1 MAKGARFRKVAAP
14 KQLTGEI
21 SVPGDKSISHRALIL
36 GSLAKGI
43 TRIANLSAGKDCR
56 STASCL
62 KALGVK
68 MKWERAATLTVFIY
82 GCGGSCLIEPANV
95 LDAGNSATTMR
106 LLSGVL
112 AAQPFLSI
120 ISGDSSLRS
129 RPMKRVIQPLRLMG
143 AEIYGRE
150 GDSFPP
156 IVIRGAKLHGIEYQL
171 PIPSAQVKSAI
182 LLAGLFAEGDTI
194 IEQPLPSRDHTERL
208 LELMGAQ
215 IRFDNRHIHLAPTMS
230 PLNAVDITVPGD
242 TSSAAYWIVAGV
254 IHPNA
259 RIKVKGCGINPLR
272 LGILDALTAMGA
284 RIKLEREHLENN
296 ELVADIIV
304 ESSQLRGIEISGE
317 IVPRLID
324 EIPLLALAGCI
335 ARGTTVIRDASEL
348 RTKESDRI
356 ATTVR
361 ELSLLGAKIDELP
374 DGMVIHGGGLLT
386 GTEVKSH
393 ADHRLAMTLAVAG
406 LVAKGEVVIH
416 NAEVTEISYPGF
428 WQELE
433 NISVSSE

>member
-1 MAKGARFRKVAAP
+1 MAKGVRLRKVVKP
-14 KQLTGEI
+14 KQLIGEI
-21 SVPGDKSISHRALIL
+21 NVPGDKSISHRALIL
-36 GSLAKGI
+36 GSLAQGVSKV
-43 TRIANLSAGKDCR
+43 ANLSAGKDCR
-56 STASCL
+56 STANCL

-68 MKWERAATLTVFIY
+68 MKWERAAALTAFIY
-82 GCGGSCLIEPANV
+82 GCGGSHFIEPANV

-112 AAQPFLSI
+112 ATQPFLSI
-120 ISGDSSLRS
+120 VSGDSSLRS

-143 AEIYGRE
+143 AEIYGRG
-150 GDSFPP
+150 GDSFAPL
-156 IVIRGAKLHGIEYQL
+156 VIRGAKLHGIEYKL

-182 LLAGLFAEGDTI
+182 LLAGLFADDDTVV
-194 IEQPLPSRDHTERL
+194 EQPLPSRDHTERL
-208 LELMGAQ
+208 LELMGAR
-215 IRFDNRHIHLAPTMS
+215 IRFDSKRIHLAPLIS
-230 PLNAVDITVPGD
+230 PLNAIDITVPGD
-242 TSSAAYWIVAGV
+242 ISSAAYWIVAGI
-254 IHPNA
+254 IHSNA
-259 RIKVKGCGINPLR
+259 RIKIKGCGINPLR
-272 LGILDALTAMGA
+272 TGILDVLTAMGA
-284 RIKLEREHLENN
+284 RIKLENEHLESN
-296 ELVADIIV
+296 EPVADLVV

-317 IVPRLID
+317 IVPRLMD

-356 ATTVR
+356 TTTVK
-361 ELSLLGAKIDELP
+361 ELSRLGARIDELP

-406 LVAKGEVVIH
+406 LVAKGGVVIH

-428 WQELE
+428 WEELE
-433 NISVSSE
+433 NISMPPE